1 MYIDYRQNNWSEQLA
16 TAEFA
21 SNNKIYTVTKSS
33 PFKINYKIKL
43 RMGFKIRKK
52 RKHMKAE
59 KFVKEMKEIYKK
71 AKAVFKKLQEKIKKY
86 AGRDRKEVVEY
97 KVGDKVLLSTKD
109 LMWQMRSRKIKKLT
123 EKFVGLYKI
132 KKIISENAVKLEL
145 PALMKIHLVV
155 NVSRIVMCQEHI
167 ERQKKIPSPLVK
179 IDREK
184 KYKMEKI
191 LNKRDMRGKLKYLVR
206 WKGYTVEK
214 DT

>member
-1 MYIDYRQNNWSEQLA
+1 MA

-21 SNNKIYTVTKSS
+21 FNNKIYTVTKSS

-43 RMGFKIRKK
+43 KMGFKIRKK

-71 AKAVFKKLQEKIKKY
+71 TKAVFKKLQEKIKKY

-109 LMWQMRSRKIKKLT
+109 LMWQMRSKKIKKLT

-155 NVSRIVMCQEHI
+155 NVSRIVMCQEQI
-167 ERQKKIPSPLVK
+167 
-179 IDREK
+179 
-184 KYKMEKI
+184 
-191 LNKRDMRGKLKYLVR
+191 KR
-206 WKGYTVEK
+206 
-214 DT
+214 